1 MAHISEE
8 QIAQWDLIDPLAEK
22 REAFTLP
29 ANTVYL
35 DGNSLGAM
43 PTAAAL
49 RGKQVLEQQW
59 ANDLI
64 TSWNTHS
71 WIDLPTTV
79 GEKIAPFIGAAPEQ
93 VICCDS
99 TSINLFKVLA
109 SAMTLQKN
117 RSQVLSLAGNFPTDL
132 YMVEGLTSLL
142 GESHC
147 HLKTVDEDT
156 LEEALTSEVAVLML
170 TQVDFRTGRLLDMQR
185 ITHLAH
191 EQGILVI
198 WDLAH
203 SAGALPITL
212 DECDVDFAVGC
223 GYKYFNGGP
232 GAPAFVYVAKRLQAQ
247 VSQPLKGWM
256 GHKQPFAFAQGY
268 EQADNITQYL
278 CGTPNVV
285 SMSVLDAALE
295 VFADVNMQQIRE
307 KSEALSELFIALVEA
322 EVALS
327 DLVLVSPRATKDRGS
342 QLAFEHEHAHGI
354 CQALIELGVIADF
367 RAPNVLRFGF
377 TPLYL
382 RYQDIL
388 TSVQI
393 LTQVIQQKAY
403 LQAQYN
409 KQNKVT

>member
-1 MAHISEE
+1 MANISEE

-29 ANTVYL
+29 ADTVYL

-49 RGKQVLEQQW
+49 RGKEVLERQW

-79 GEKIAPFIGAAPEQ
+79 GEKIAPLIGAAPEQ

-142 GESHC
+142 GENHC

-156 LEEALTSEVAVLML
+156 LEEALTCEVAVLML

-203 SAGALPITL
+203 SAGALPIAL

-232 GAPAFVYVAKRLQAQ
+232 GAPGFVYVAKRLQAQ

-268 EQADNITQYL
+268 EQASNITQYL

-295 VFADVNMQQIRE
+295 VFANVNMQQIRE

-322 EVALS
+322 EVGLS
-327 DLVLVSPRATKDRGS
+327 ALVLVSPRATKDRGS

-367 RAPNVLRFGF
+367 RAPNILRFGF

-382 RYQDIL
+382 RYHDIL
-388 TSVQI
+388 TSVKI
-393 LTQVIQQKAY
+393 LTQVIQHKVY
-403 LQAQYN
+403 LQAQYH